1 MTTQARLRYLVVQV
15 EWGAQQPAA
24 AAAAAAAASSS
35 SSSASDLDPAAASP
49 SDLFAAL
56 RATHQELFGDAGWGA
71 VASAL
76 AVPFYSAATRLA
88 VVRCPAAQEEAVRA
102 SLALTRAVRR
112 RAVALHALQCASTVR
127 CLREALA
134 RVTRGVAGALRGAAA
149 AQGGSGGSEALLGEA
164 FFAALERE
172 AEGCL

>member
-24 AAAAAAAASSS
+24 AAAAAAAAASS

-164 FFAALERE
+164 FFEALERE

>member
-1 MTTQARLRYLVVQV
+1 MTTQASLRYLVIQV

-24 AAAAAAAASSS
+24 AAAAAAAA
-35 SSSASDLDPAAASP
+35 ASDLDPAAASP

-56 RATHQELFGDAGWGA
+56 RSTHQELFGDAGWGA

-76 AVPFYSAATRLA
+76 AVPFYSAASRLA

-134 RVTRGVAGALRGAAA
+134 RVTRGVAGALRGAAG
-149 AQGGSGGSEALLGEA
+149 AQGSSSSSGSGEALLGEA

-172 AEGCL
+172 AEDCL